1 MATKKK
7 SYGLEEWLVE
17 SDQKKKSPALDCVNF
32 RKSHVLKLNYARDV
46 RLKGNQKEIAALG
59 YLKDELGT
67 INLIENDYEF
77 FVWLWGTIDIET
89 LGFVIN
95 SIHRVPVKQ

>member
-1 MATKKK
+1 M
-7 SYGLEEWLVE
+7 
-17 SDQKKKSPALDCVNF
+17 
-32 RKSHVLKLNYARDV
+32 

>member
-1 MATKKK
+1 M
-7 SYGLEEWLVE
+7 
-17 SDQKKKSPALDCVNF
+17 NF

-77 FVWLWGTIDIET
+77 FV
-89 LGFVIN
+89 
-95 SIHRVPVKQ
+95 

>member
-1 MATKKK
+1 M
-7 SYGLEEWLVE
+7 
-17 SDQKKKSPALDCVNF
+17 
-32 RKSHVLKLNYARDV
+32 

-77 FVWLWGTIDIET
+77 FVWL
-89 LGFVIN
+89 
-95 SIHRVPVKQ
+95 